1 MFEKMHTIELSGE
14 TFPIKCDM
22 LVLEQLQEIYG
33 DLGKFEDRL
42 LNLVTEKD
50 EDGNDIIDKN
60 GNKQYKSAMP
70 DPKAVN
76 DGLCL
81 MVEEGMEIEGK
92 DPIERKMLLRKNDK
106 TLFELAEIVHKE
118 FMECFKSKK
127 SKTET
132 DQ

>member
-22 LVLEQLQEIYG
+22 VVLEQLQEIYG

-50 EDGNDIIDKN
+50 DDGNDIIDKN
-60 GNKQYKSAMP
+60 GNKKYVSAMP
-70 DPKAVN
+70 DAKAVN
-76 DGLCL
+76 DGLYL

-92 DPIERKMLLRKNDK
+92 DPVERKILLRKNDK
-106 TLFELAEIVHKE
+106 SLFELTDIIHKE

>member
-22 LVLEQLQEIYG
+22 VVLEQLQEIYG
-33 DLGKFEDRL
+33 DLGKFENRL

-50 EDGNDIIDKN
+50 DDGNDVVDKK
-60 GNKQYKSAMP
+60 GNKQYRSGMP

-76 DGLCL
+76 DGLYL
-81 MVEEGMEIEGK
+81 MVEEGLEIDGK
-92 DPIERKMLLRKNDK
+92 DSIERKTLLRKNDK
-106 TLFELAEIVHKE
+106 SLFELTDIIHKE